1 MDAMGKPK
9 PMAATR
15 RQAKRSLKGKSRAPG
30 AGESAVKARA
40 TYRHGNLREAAVSAA
55 FGLVAAGG
63 EAALSLRRVAEVV
76 GVAHRSLYN
85 HFADREALVDAVAEA
100 GFEVLASKLQTAA
113 TRGEFVKNYVRFM
126 LDNSNLYRV
135 MKSQPIS
142 AINQKPRLQ
151 RAIQLSV
158 KESAR
163 LFSDPNAGPIENRRA
178 VIKVLI
184 LLYGG
189 VSMYIEGILEVS
201 SEDELIAELQS
212 MIP

>member
-1 MDAMGKPK
+1 MKG
-9 PMAATR
+9 TR
-15 RQAKRSLKGKSRAPG
+15 RKAKRSMKGDSRALG
-30 AGESAVKARA
+30 AGERAPAARD

-55 FGLVAAGG
+55 FALVAAGG
-63 EAALSLRRVAEVV
+63 ETALSLRRVAEAV

-100 GFEVLASKLQTAA
+100 GFEALASKLQTAA
-113 TRGEFVKNYVRFM
+113 TRAEFVRNYVRFVF
-126 LDNSNLYRV
+126 DHSNLYRV

-142 AINQKPRLQ
+142 AINRKPGLQ

-163 LFSDPNAGPIENRRA
+163 LFCEPNAGPIEKKRT

-189 VSMYIEGILEVS
+189 ISMYVEGILEVS

>member
-1 MDAMGKPK
+1 MDAIGKSK
-9 PMAATR
+9 PMKRTR
-15 RQAKRSLKGKSRAPG
+15 RKEKRSRKRDSLGAGARAP
-30 AGESAVKARA
+30 AARD
-40 TYRHGNLREAAVSAA
+40 TYRHGNLREAAISAA
-55 FGLVAAGG
+55 FALVAAGG
-63 EAALSLRRVAEVV
+63 ETALSLRRVAEAV

-100 GFEVLASKLQTAA
+100 GFEALASKLQTTA
-113 TRGEFVKNYVRFM
+113 TRAEFVRNYVRFV
-126 LDNSNLYRV
+126 LDHSNLYRV

-142 AINQKPRLQ
+142 AINRKPGLQ

-163 LFSDPNAGPIENRRA
+163 LFCDPNARPIENKRT

-189 VSMYIEGILEVS
+189 ISMYVEGILEVS

>member
-1 MDAMGKPK
+1 M
-9 PMAATR
+9 
-15 RQAKRSLKGKSRAPG
+15 KGKSRAAG
-30 AGESAVKARA
+30 AGARTA
-40 TYRHGNLREAAVSAA
+40 RDTYRHGNLREAAVSAA
-55 FGLVAAGG
+55 FGLVARGG

-100 GFEVLASKLQTAA
+100 GFEVLASKLRTAA
-113 TRGEFVKNYVRFM
+113 TRGEFVKIYVRFM
-126 LDNSNLYRV
+126 LDNANLYRV

-142 AINQKPRLQ
+142 AINRKPRLRQ
-151 RAIQLSV
+151 AIQLSV

-163 LFSDPNAGPIENRRA
+163 LFCDPNAGPIENRRA

-189 VSMYIEGILEVS
+189 ISMYIEGILEVS